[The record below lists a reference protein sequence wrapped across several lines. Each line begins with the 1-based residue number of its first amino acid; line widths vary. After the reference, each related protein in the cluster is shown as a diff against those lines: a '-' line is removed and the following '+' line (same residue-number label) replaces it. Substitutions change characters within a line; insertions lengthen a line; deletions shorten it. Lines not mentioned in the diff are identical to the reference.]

1 MATPEEIA
9 ALEQETG
16 LKVNDIINNPSGY
29 GLNTEVSAV
38 LEQLLLDE
46 TTPIQSISLWVNQA
60 LTNLANKNEP
70 IVPINPFGVTSDD
83 RYLTVKDEK
92 GNPVIVDGQI
102 QTVKVD
108 KNNIFPA
115 TNFFDAFISSL
126 TISQTA
132 AIQDKAIEA
141 GYITEEDLG
150 DEVNGIKGNIT
161 KAFIAEVMNYAIEQ
175 MDSYAPGGF
184 ERNSLQDKIM
194 QGFEQGTI
202 DGKINSL
209 FGGVDFANTQLS
221 EQVIESREI
230 FSIAL
235 DEWLNQAKAD
245 RKTIDIEAAKEIRA
259 KVIEPT
265 QQKLEDELFSL
276 YKSLHNKEMS
286 DRRKADFA
294 EQIAKDWSP
303 YVQALIAQDKAIR
316 ANEVY
321 NTYYGADA
329 FKAMG
334 AEQQPVG
341 GYVEFK
347 ELKPEFSVE
356 NPLEAAQRQLT
367 EELESDIEFMQDAAQ
382 VEKMQKEY
390 LAWRLGS

>member
-16 LKVNDIINNPSGY
+16 LKINDIINNPSGY

-46 TTPIQSISLWVNQA
+46 ATPIQSISLWVNQA
-60 LTNLANKNEP
+60 LTNLANKNDS
-70 IVPINPFGVTSDD
+70 VAPINPFGVTSDD

-92 GNPVIVDGQI
+92 GNPVIVNGQI

-202 DGKINSL
+202 NGKINSL

-245 RKTIDIEAAKEIRA
+245 RKTIDIEAAKKIRA
-259 KVIEPT
+259 TVIEPT
-265 QQKLEDELFSL
+265 QQKLEDELFSI
-276 YKSLHNKEMS
+276 YKSLHNREMS
-286 DRRKADFA
+286 DKRKADFA
-294 EQIAKDWSP
+294 EEIAKNWSP

-316 ANEVY
+316 AGEVY

-356 NPLEAAQRQLT
+356 NPLEAAQRELT
-367 EELESDIEFMQDAAQ
+367 EELESDIEFMKDAAQ

>member
-1 MATPEEIA
+1 
-9 ALEQETG
+9 
-16 LKVNDIINNPSGY
+16 
-29 GLNTEVSAV
+29 
-38 LEQLLLDE
+38 
-46 TTPIQSISLWVNQA
+46 
-60 LTNLANKNEP
+60 
-70 IVPINPFGVTSDD
+70 
-83 RYLTVKDEK
+83 
-92 GNPVIVDGQI
+92 
-102 QTVKVD
+102 
-108 KNNIFPA
+108 
-115 TNFFDAFISSL
+115 
-126 TISQTA
+126 
-132 AIQDKAIEA
+132 
-141 GYITEEDLG
+141 
-150 DEVNGIKGNIT
+150 
-161 KAFIAEVMNYAIEQ
+161 MNYAIEQ